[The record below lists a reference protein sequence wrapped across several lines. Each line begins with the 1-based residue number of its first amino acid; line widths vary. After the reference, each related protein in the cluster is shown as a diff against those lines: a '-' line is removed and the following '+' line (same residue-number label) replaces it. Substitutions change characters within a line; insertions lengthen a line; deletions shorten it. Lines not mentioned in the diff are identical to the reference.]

1 MAEQYEAEVHYL
13 KDTNKYVYTIGMKV
27 PAISG
32 FVDNN
37 YTMVKINMAEDTKKI
52 LDSLSGCVKAGGWT
66 RENCAEG
73 SHSIRNA
80 TAHMTRGDLK
90 IAGCATHDWQKN
102 EKCQEDC
109 NGRPVKDPARDYNYN
124 WNIDGLLLEGV
135 NGTAYATAEPIA
147 QTAPVSVPQAPKSV
161 FPVDAGKIAKMSE
174 EIMRNE
180 RTAVMQA
187 MTPDSDNWEDTA
199 DIIAHRLNSRTFAL
213 FSDIQGALASWGI
226 TKPDVIPDVIPAPQ
240 EQKRADLPD
249 VHNKVDVKDWLE
261 KLEIP
266 VSFVTEKLKGSGHAD
281 AKDWMAKEGGEW
293 VDFCLWIESEY
304 NIQEEGELP
313 W

>member
-1 MAEQYEAEVHYL
+1 MPEQYEAEVHYL

-66 RENCAEG
+66 RENCADG

-102 EKCQEDC
+102 ERCQEDC

-124 WNIDGLLLEGV
+124 WNIDGIVL
-135 NGTAYATAEPIA
+135 NQAPKYAVAEPVA
-147 QTAPVSVPQAPKSV
+147 QTAPVSVPQAPKSG

-226 TKPDVIPDVIPAPQ
+226 TKPDVIPDVIPASQ
-240 EQKRADLPD
+240 EQKRVDLPD

-266 VSFVTEKLKGSGHAD
+266 VSFVTEKLKENGHAD

-304 NIQEEGELP
+304 NIQEEGDLP

>member
-1 MAEQYEAEVHYL
+1 MSEQYEAEVHYL

-66 RENCAEG
+66 RENCADG

-102 EKCQEDC
+102 ERCQEDC

-124 WNIDGLLLEGV
+124 WNIDGIVL
-135 NGTAYATAEPIA
+135 NQAPNYAVAEPVA
-147 QTAPVSVPQAPKSV
+147 QTAPVSVPQAPKSG

-240 EQKRADLPD
+240 EQKRVDLPD

-266 VSFVTEKLKGSGHAD
+266 VSFVTENLKKNGHAD
-281 AKDWMAKEGGEW
+281 AKDWMEKEGGEW

-304 NIQEEGELP
+304 NIAEEGDLP